1 MSVATAY
8 ITGVRFGLNGD
19 ANIKAK
25 SVFQVK
31 NAEVIKGNSPAPDGI
46 YDLRMGSTESSLIC
60 STCYKEGGKCL
71 GHNGHMELSKPI
83 FQPITKEAIIQWLR
97 IICHNCHKPHSCS
110 GTFAACMKIYK
121 KNTAKK
127 GHDVIVCMHCGAHQ
141 PKYSVDPK
149 MKLMYMAEEFNAQ
162 GKEIGKKTLH
172 ADELKRI
179 LDGISDKTMTQLG
192 VADVSHPRNFFITN
206 ISVAANTTRSQNTK
220 AINGAKVN
228 SDEFT
233 KIIKHIFE
241 TSARAAVKDGVTP
254 APTPVKSRGFMKG
267 SQADSDFHNDL
278 NYNVHQYIR
287 GPMPGD
293 KAPVIQN
300 SDSEPLRGVLIR
312 IKGKRGTLRGNVQG
326 KRARNMTRN
335 TIGNNPRL
343 PIPCLD
349 FPMSFAKKIGI
360 REAYRP
366 FNKKRLMVYIAN
378 AKLGIFPA
386 ATKII
391 KAGTGIVYPIE
402 KLESGAVTMNY
413 GDYIEHNLCDGTYV
427 NFNRQPTLELCS
439 ISSHFI
445 RVNKNPRAGVLG
457 MNVIACDFY
466 NADFDGDEMNT
477 QHASYLSTTF
487 ELRAIS
493 AFPNFIISN
502 TNGSPQI
509 GQIND
514 SIVGLY
520 ELTKSDVRLTR
531 EEAMLVFRNTSFLPV
546 FDKTE
551 YTGRDI
557 ITLSL
562 QRTPVNYTGKPTSYD
577 AFNDAFFDYA
587 PDEKKTVIR
596 NGVMLSGVLDKASI
610 GSGGHKNLYHI
621 IEMDHGAQAAIDVM
635 FDHQQISI
643 DFIQMRGFALGT
655 KDIILPDEA
664 RNEIRRE
671 EAKLMNESKM
681 ITDRL
686 NRGAIIAPIGK
697 TTKAFYE
704 EMQSN
709 ALQPGDVYNEILLRN
724 IRKKENGLLSV
735 IMSGS
740 KGKINNLMA
749 IAARSGQMLINGER
763 LRDNAGYKR
772 TTVYSTRYDDDP
784 RANGYVT
791 NCYTSG
797 MTVLEYFSNASNARF
812 DLITKALS
820 TSVTGDKNRNA
831 VKNFENILVDNLF
844 RCMRGRRV
852 VQMIEGEDGF
862 SPQKVQKLS
871 VSIVHESSEDVR
883 KRLTDT
889 IEKDFI
895 ADVLS
900 AKKTLEDSLLRA
912 SQIKAST
919 QVSDVVR
926 GPYDIDRI
934 VLNLFGDVSSRASDK
949 KNYAIVKEFVGLI
962 PRMYLNSKYTGKIHE
977 QFKAATTNLRAYTVV
992 TLAKYAGR
1000 LTSDEL
1006 RVVLDEC
1013 SDRFYRALVDPGT
1026 AIGIQTAQCVC
1037 APMTQYML
1045 DAHTRSASGGT
1056 AKSGLDHV
1064 QSIVN
1069 ATPLEKLA
1077 NPTMY
1082 LVPRRDIIE
1091 NRAAVQLVANEIEML
1106 NFERFVRGDPK
1117 AFFEEYG
1124 EPIHPDFKHEKKEI
1138 EDFDAVTMVKM
1149 PPNLV
1154 NWCVRYELD
1163 KTNMILKGMSVSKI
1177 IQSLREAFP
1186 ECYFMYKSDI
1196 ATVSYIRQYFTQ
1208 SKKKAIDSVNIRDKI
1223 AATCAH
1229 VIRGVKG
1236 IKAATVSHHQ
1246 FTDPVT
1252 FKNLEGFAIR
1262 TTGSNISG
1270 VITNKSLDPRQV
1282 HSSSI
1287 IETEHFFGVC
1297 AARNKIV
1304 VELDVI
1310 ASGGD
1315 PRHKYLYADE
1325 MTRIGRVVSIERP
1338 GLAAREPTD
1347 ILGRAALASPAKAF
1361 TDAAINRISQE
1372 IVGVSDRLLVGDVP
1386 HVGTM
1391 YNKIL
1396 VDVAYIRENVTKVSD
1411 FADEYA

>member
-8 ITGVRFGLNGD
+8 VTGVRFGLNGD
-19 ANIKAK
+19 ANIRAK

-46 YDLRMGSTESSLIC
+46 YDLRMGSTENSLIC
-60 STCYKEGGKCL
+60 ATCYKEGGKCL
-71 GHNGHMELSKPI
+71 GHNGHMELSKPV
-83 FQPITKEAIIQWLR
+83 FQPITKEAIMPWLR
-97 IICHNCHKPHSCS
+97 VICHNCSKPHSCTGS
-110 GTFAACMKIYK
+110 FADCIKIYK
-121 KNTAKK
+121 RSLTKK
-127 GHDVIVCMHCGAHQ
+127 VKEVVVCMHCFSPQ
-141 PKYSVDPK
+141 PKYTVDPK
-149 MKLMYMAEEFNAQ
+149 LKLIYIAEYYNAQ
-162 GKEIGKKTLH
+162 GKEVDRKTLH
-172 ADELKRI
+172 ADELKKI
-179 LDGISDKTMTQLG
+179 FDGISDDTMAQLG
-192 VADVSHPRNFFITN
+192 VSDVSHPRNFFITA
-206 ISVAANTTRSQNTK
+206 ISVVANTIRSQNTK
-220 AINGAKVN
+220 PINGAKVN
-228 SDEFT
+228 SDELT
-233 KIIKHIFE
+233 KIVKHIFE
-241 TSARAAVKDGVTP
+241 TSTRASSKEAAAS
-254 APTPVKSRGFMKG
+254 APKVRGMSKIN
-267 SQADSDFHNDL
+267 SSADNDFHNDL
-278 NYNVHQYIR
+278 NYSVHQYIR
-287 GPMPGD
+287 GPVPGGD
-293 KAPVIQN
+293 KVPVIQN
-300 SDSEPLRGVLIR
+300 ADNEPLRGGLVK
-312 IKGKRGTLRGNVQG
+312 IKGKRGYTRGNIMG
-326 KRARNMTRN
+326 KRAFNMTRD

-343 PIPCLD
+343 PIPCLS
-349 FPMSFAKKIGI
+349 FPMQFAQTIGI
-360 REAYRP
+360 REAYRSY
-366 FNKKRLMVYIAN
+366 NHKRLLGYIAN
-378 AKLGIFPA
+378 AKLDIFPK

-391 KAGTGIVYPIE
+391 KARTGKSFPIAS
-402 KLESGAVTMNY
+402 LETGHATLEV

-439 ISSHFI
+439 ISSHYI
-445 RVNKNPRAGVLG
+445 RVNKKVKGGVLG

-477 QHASYLSTTF
+477 QHASYLSTSF

-493 AFPNFIISN
+493 AFQNFIISN
-502 TNGSPQI
+502 VNGSPQI

-531 EEAMLVFRNTSFLPV
+531 REAMLLFRNTSFLPV

-562 QRTPVNYTGKPTSYD
+562 QRTPVNYEGKPTAYD
-577 AFNDAFFDYA
+577 PFTDAFFNYA
-587 PDEKKTVIR
+587 DDEKRTVIR
-596 NGVMLSGVLDKASI
+596 NGVMLSGLLDKAAI

-621 IEMDHGAQAAIDVM
+621 IEMDYGAQAAIDVM

-655 KDIILPDEA
+655 KDVILPEIA
-664 RNEIRRE
+664 RAEVRRE
-671 EAKLMNESKM
+671 EAKLMEESRL
-681 ITDRL
+681 ITDQL
-686 NRGAIIAPIGK
+686 NRGAIIPPIGK

-704 EMQSN
+704 ELQSN
-709 ALQPGDVYNEILLRN
+709 ALQPADVYNEILLRN
-724 IRKKENGLLSV
+724 IRKKENGLLSI

-749 IAARSGQMLINGER
+749 IAARAGQMLINGER

-772 TTVYSTRYDDDP
+772 TTTYSTRYDDDP
-784 RANGYVT
+784 RANGYIT
-791 NCYTSG
+791 GCYTSG

-831 VKNFENILVDNLF
+831 VKNFENIIVDNLF

-871 VSIVHESSEDVR
+871 VPIIFKSDEAIRKEFSGLIEDSFV
-883 KRLTDT
+883 
-889 IEKDFI
+889 
-895 ADVLS
+895 ADVIA
-900 AKKTLEDSLLRA
+900 AKNEIAANLLKC
-912 SQIKAST
+912 SVLKVST
-919 QVSDVVR
+919 QVSAVIR

-934 VLNLFGDVSSRASDK
+934 VMNKFGDVSSRESK
-949 KNYAIVKEFVGLI
+949 NKNYAAVRSFIDLL
-962 PRMYLNSKYTGKIHE
+962 PRMYLNSRYRGPIHE
-977 QFKAATTNLRAYTVV
+977 QFKTATTNLRDYTMV
-992 TLAKYAGR
+992 TMAKYAGR
-1000 LTSDEL
+1000 LTADEV

-1013 SDRFYRALVDPGT
+1013 ADRFYRALVDPGT

-1045 DAHTRSASGGT
+1045 DSHTRSASGGT
-1056 AKSGLDHV
+1056 AKSSMDHV
-1064 QSIVN
+1064 QEIVN
-1069 ATPLEKLA
+1069 ATPLAKLS

-1082 LVPRRDIIE
+1082 LVPRLDIIE
-1091 NRAAVQLVANEIEML
+1091 NKAAVQLVANEIEML
-1106 NFERFVRGDPK
+1106 NFERFIRGDPK

-1124 EPIHPDFKHEKKEI
+1124 EPVHPDYIHERAEI
-1138 EDFDAVTMVKM
+1138 DAFDQLTMVKR

-1163 KTNMILKGMSVSKI
+1163 KTNMILKGMSVTKI

-1186 ECYFMYKSDI
+1186 DCYFMYKSDI
-1196 ATVSYIRQYFTQ
+1196 AAVSYIRQYFVQ
-1208 SKKKAIDSVNIRDKI
+1208 AKKKAIDSVTIRDHI
-1223 AATCAH
+1223 EAACAH

-1236 IKAATVSHHQ
+1236 IKSASVTFHQ
-1246 FTDPVT
+1246 YTDPVSFT
-1252 FKNLEGFAIR
+1252 NREGYAIR
-1262 TTGSNISG
+1262 TTGSNIAG
-1270 VITNKSLDPRQV
+1270 VITHPNLDPRQV

-1287 IETEHFFGVC
+1287 IETEQFFGIC

-1304 VELDVI
+1304 VELDVV

-1325 MTRIGRVVSIERP
+1325 MTRVGRVVSIERP
-1338 GLAAREPTD
+1338 GLGAREPTD
-1347 ILGRAALASPAKAF
+1347 ILSRAALSSPAKAF
-1361 TDAAINRISQE
+1361 TDAATNRICQE
-1372 IVGVSDRLLVGDVP
+1372 ISGVSDRLLVGDVP
-1386 HVGTM
+1386 HVGTL

-1396 VDVAYIRENVTKVSD
+1396 VDVAYIRDNVTKVSD